1 MDKNLK
7 KVLDYYKDS
16 ISSIDLESPDL
27 IRLRL
32 EGLTGSQ
39 YAMTVAGAFLNN
51 PRTMLVIARS
61 KQEAAYLENDLAS
74 LLENNI
80 QFFSDSFKNPNKFA
94 ELNRNNI
101 LSRTDVVSN
110 LIAKNPQKQIIITYP
125 EALFEKVVAP
135 QILEKAKIS
144 LAKENQLDIDFLIET
159 LVEYGFLRTDFVYEP
174 GQFAIRGGIID
185 IFSYGNENPYRLELF
200 DKEIESIRT
209 FDPLSQLSLKNIG
222 KITIFPNI
230 NTQFTRNDKTSL
242 LNILPANTLVWLE
255 TSAQVI
261 ETLQESF
268 EKAVEFIDALKL
280 ATMEK
285 LNKVQINGDD
295 FLIEKIEEEAK
306 QFLNDLSFVLP
317 KDILAQIQQFDNIFL
332 GYEREFHTIIDETS
346 AKITVKSTIQ
356 PVFNKS
362 FDLLVKDLQENAKK
376 GYEIFIFTD
385 NIRQIE
391 RFYSIFDDL
400 KAGVRWHPVPKALHT
415 GFIDHDK
422 KVAFYTDHQIFN
434 RHHNYKLKQGFTKG
448 QAMNMRLIKD
458 LQAGDFVTH
467 IDHGVGRYSGLETL
481 TINGIQQEAVRLIYK
496 NNDILHVG
504 INSLY
509 KITKYTG
516 KEGTEPKLN
525 KIGSEAWTNLKNKTK
540 RAIKDIAADLIRLYA
555 KRKATKGYAFPPD
568 NYLQHELEASFIY
581 EDTPDQL
588 TATRD
593 VKEDMERAT
602 PMDRLICGDVG
613 FGKTEIAIRAAFK
626 AVADGKQVAI
636 LAPTTILTLQHYN
649 TFKERLDEF
658 SVNIEFINRFKT
670 AKEKSIILEK
680 AAAGKVEILIGT
692 HAILSDKVKFKDLG
706 LLIIDEEQKFGVAAK
721 EKLRNFKVNV
731 DTLTL
736 TATPIPRTLKFSL
749 MAARDYSLI
758 STPPPNRQPIQ
769 TEIYNAGNDT
779 KIRTAIEYELY
790 RGGQVFYVHNVV
802 QTLPGVASKL
812 KMLVPNASIA
822 VAHGRMTPD
831 ELEDTLVKFANGTYD
846 VLVSTNIVE
855 TGLDIPNANTMIID
869 RAHMMG
875 LSDLHQ
881 LRGRVGRSN
890 RQAYCYL
897 LCPNFDTLDGRM
909 RNRLEIIERFS
920 DLGSGFSIAM
930 EDLNI
935 RGAGNIL
942 GGEQSGFITDIGYDT
957 YQKILNEAIEELK
970 ETEFRTLFAEE
981 LSKKKSFVRDVMIE
995 MDVEMRIPDNYV
1007 NNIAERL
1014 SLYSEL
1020 DRLSTEAEIAHF
1032 EQKIQDRF
1040 GKTPWQV
1047 QELFNG
1053 IRVRQLCKE
1062 LGFERLILRKGV
1074 LRCYFVTNPQSPY
1087 YDSAMFQR
1095 IMQYP
1100 MQSGDRHVQFKQINN
1115 LYTFVHNDTKT
1126 VEDVMHI
1133 LQRLSALK

>member
-7 KVLDYYKDS
+7 KVLDLYKNS
-16 ISSIDLESPDL
+16 VTPLLQEGNAIL
-27 IRLRL
+27 RLRA
-32 EGLTGSQ
+32 EGLVGSQ
-39 YAMTVAGAFLNN
+39 YAMNIVGTFLSA
-51 PRTMLVIARS
+51 PRTTLVIAS
-61 KQEAAYLENDLAS
+61 GKDEAAYLENDLAN
-74 LLENNI
+74 LLENHV
-80 QFFSDSFKNPNKFA
+80 QFFADSFKKPNKFA
-94 ELNRNNI
+94 DLNRNNM
-101 LSRTDVVSN
+101 LSRTEVVSN
-110 LIAKNPQKQIIITYP
+110 LIAKNPQKQIIITYAQ
-125 EALFEKVVAP
+125 ALFEKVVAP
-135 QILEKAKIS
+135 QVLEKSRIDLK
-144 LAKENQLDIDFLIET
+144 KESVLDIDFLIET
-159 LVEYGFLRTDFVYEP
+159 LVEYGFNRTDFVYEP

-185 IFSYGNENPYRLELF
+185 IFSFGNDKPYRLEMF
-200 DKEIESIRT
+200 DKEVENIRI
-209 FDPLSQLSLKNIG
+209 FDPLTQLSVQNIS
-222 KITIFPNI
+222 KVTILPNI
-230 NTQFTRNDKTSL
+230 NTQFTRYDKTSL
-242 LNILPANTLVWLE
+242 LNILPANTLIWLQS
-255 TSAQVI
+255 SAQLI
-261 ETLQESF
+261 EQLQFSF
-268 EKAVEFIDALKL
+268 ERAVEIMDALQT
-280 ATMEK
+280 ATMQKVKTFKVESEDILLEK
-285 LNKVQINGDD
+285 L
-295 FLIEKIEEEAK
+295 EEEVQ
-306 QFLNDLSFVLP
+306 QFLDDRAFVLP
-317 KDILAQIQQFDNIFL
+317 NDVVAQIQQFDTIFV
-332 GYEREFHTIIDETS
+332 GREREFHAKIDETS
-346 AKITVKSTIQ
+346 DKIEFKADIQ

-362 FDLLVKDLQENAKK
+362 FDLLVKDLQDKAKK
-376 GYEIFIFTD
+376 NYEIYIFTD

-391 RFYSIFDDL
+391 RFYTIFDDL
-400 KAGVRWHPVPKALHT
+400 KAGIRWHPIPKALHT

-422 KVAFYTDHQIFN
+422 KIVFYTDHQIFN

-448 QAMNMRLIKD
+448 QAMNMRLLKD
-458 LQAGDFVTH
+458 LQTGDFVTH

-516 KEGTEPKLN
+516 KEGTEPKLH
-525 KIGSEAWTNLKNKTK
+525 KLGSDTWNNLKNKTK

-555 KRKATKGYAFPPD
+555 KRKAAKGYAFPPD
-568 NYLQHELEASFIY
+568 TYLQHELEASFIY

-636 LAPTTILTLQHYN
+636 LAPTTILTLQHFN
-649 TFKERLDEF
+649 TFQERLKEF
-658 SVNIEFINRFKT
+658 NVNIEFINRFKT
-670 AKEKSIILEK
+670 AKEKAIVLEK
-680 AAAGKVEILIGT
+680 TAAGKVEILIGT
-692 HAILSDKVKFKDLG
+692 HAILSDKMKFKDLG

-769 TEIYNAGNDT
+769 TEIYNMGNDK
-779 KIRTAIEYELY
+779 KIREAIEYELY

-802 QTLPGVASKL
+802 QTLPGVASKIKL
-812 KMLVPNASIA
+812 LVPGASVAI
-822 VAHGRMTPD
+822 AHGRMTPD
-831 ELEDTLVKFANGTYD
+831 ELEDTLVKFANGSYD

-855 TGLDIPNANTMIID
+855 TGLDIANANTMIID

-897 LCPNFDTLDGRM
+897 LCPNFETLDARM
-909 RNRLEIIERFS
+909 KNRLEVIERFS

-970 ETEFRTLFAEE
+970 ETDFKELFAEE
-981 LSKKKSFVRDVMIE
+981 LSKKKTFVRDVLIE
-995 MDVEMRIPDNYV
+995 MDVEMRIPDYYV

-1020 DRLSTEAEIAHF
+1020 DRLSTEAEIEHF
-1032 EQKIQDRF
+1032 EQKIEDRF
-1040 GKTPWQV
+1040 GKAPWQV
-1047 QELFNG
+1047 KELFNG
-1053 IRVRQLCKE
+1053 IRVRRLCKE

-1100 MQSGDRHVQFKQINN
+1100 IVSGDRHVQFKQINN
-1115 LYTFVHNDTKT
+1115 LYTFVHNKTQT
-1126 VEDVMHI
+1126 VEDVLHI
-1133 LQRLSALK
+1133 LEKLSVFK

>member
-7 KVLDYYKDS
+7 KVLEYYKDS
-16 ISSIDLESPDL
+16 LPSNNSENNELL
-27 IRLRL
+27 RLRVA
-32 EGLTGSQ
+32 GLTGSQ
-39 YAMTVAGAFLNN
+39 YAMNIAGAFLKN
-51 PRTMLVIARS
+51 PRTMLVIASS
-61 KQEAAYLENDLAS
+61 KYEAAYLENDLTS

-80 QFFSDSFKNPNKFA
+80 QFFADSFKNPNKFA
-94 ELNRNNI
+94 VLERNNM
-101 LSRTDVVSN
+101 LSRTEVVGN
-110 LIAKNPQKQIIITYP
+110 LIAKNPQKQIIVTYA

-135 QILEKAKIS
+135 QILEKSRID
-144 LAKENQLDIDFLIET
+144 LAKNNQLDIDFLMET
-159 LVEYGFLRTDFVYEP
+159 FIEYGFTRTDFVYEP

-185 IFSYGNENPYRLELF
+185 IFSFGNEKPYRIELF
-200 DKEIESIRT
+200 DKEVESIRT
-209 FDPLSQLSLKNIG
+209 FDPLTQLSVQNIG
-222 KITIFPNI
+222 KITILPNI

-242 LNILPANTLVWLE
+242 LNILPANTLVWLQ
-255 TSAQVI
+255 TSAQLI
-261 ETLQESF
+261 EQLQVSF
-268 EKAVEFIDALKL
+268 EKAVEFMDALQI
-280 ATMEK
+280 ATVEK
-285 LNKVQINGDD
+285 LKNIQINGDE
-295 FLIEKIEEEAK
+295 FLLEKLEDEV
-306 QFLNDLSFVLP
+306 QHFLDDRAFLLPNDVVTQL
-317 KDILAQIQQFDNIFL
+317 QRFDNVFV
-332 GYEREFHTIIDETS
+332 GFEREFHTIIDETS
-346 AKITVKSTIQ
+346 ATISIKSNVQ

-362 FDLLVKDLQENAKK
+362 FELLVKDLQINAKK

-391 RFYSIFDDL
+391 RFYTIFDDL
-400 KAGVRWHPVPKALHT
+400 KAGIRWHPVPKALHT

-422 KVAFYTDHQIFN
+422 KIVFYTDHQIFN

-525 KIGSEAWTNLKNKTK
+525 KIGSEAWNNLKNKTK

-593 VKEDMERAT
+593 VKEDMEKAT

-658 SVNIEFINRFKT
+658 NVNIEFINRFKT
-670 AKEKSIILEK
+670 AKEKTVVLEK
-680 AAAGKVEILIGT
+680 TAAGKVEILIGT
-692 HAILSDKVKFKDLG
+692 HAILNDKVKFKDLG

-812 KMLVPNASIA
+812 KMLVPGASVA
-822 VAHGRMTPD
+822 MAHGRMTPD
-831 ELEDTLVKFANGTYD
+831 ELEETLVKFAKGEYD

-981 LSKKKSFVRDVMIE
+981 LSKKTSFVRDVMIE
-995 MDVEMRIPDNYV
+995 MDVEMRIPDTYV

-1020 DRLSTEAEIAHF
+1020 DRLGTEAEIKHF
-1032 EQKIQDRF
+1032 EQKIEDRF

-1053 IRVRQLCKE
+1053 IRVRLLCKE

-1115 LYTFVHNDTKT
+1115 LYTFVHNQTQT

-1133 LQRLSALK
+1133 LQRLAALK